1 MKKIRIFFT
10 LSIISI
16 STILFG
22 GVFAQ
27 KVNPDNYQESS
38 NTQNESIS
46 SNNGSKVLPP
56 SNTTQANQKQTI
68 AEQTNNYRTSQAY
81 KDCMQQE
88 GNNDNHCINWGNP
101 GITVTANEQKKEG
114 CKEGCCGIRLNTDF
128 PFIGKCI
135 GVTAGNG
142 TGTTQIDAFP
152 RLAGWLMKLIITIIM
167 VISVLMI
174 VAAGVMMTTGGYDKS
189 NYTKGVTWIK
199 AVAQAMALLWAS
211 GVILKLINPNF
222 FR

>member
-1 MKKIRIFFT
+1 MHTLKNLIFT
-10 LSIISI
+10 LICILLGWVLIQGNHTAASEAHIELDWVTVEAPTKEKNPQYKFPEMKPTVDSESIERS
-16 STILFG
+16 L
-22 GVFAQ
+22 AKQ
-27 KVNPDNYQESS
+27 KV
-38 NTQNESIS
+38 
-46 SNNGSKVLPP
+46 
-56 SNTTQANQKQTI
+56 
-68 AEQTNNYRTSQAY
+68 
-81 KDCMQQE
+81 
-88 GNNDNHCINWGNP
+88 
-101 GITVTANEQKKEG
+101 KEG
-114 CKEGCCGIRLNTDF
+114 CKDGCCGIRLNTDF

-135 GVTAGNG
+135 GVTADNGNG
-142 TGTTQIDAFP
+142 ATQIDAFP